1 MAELSTLNSQLESDA
16 AVAEKTTGGQLGLF
30 GAEEPVSRRR
40 SDAAE
45 RLAREYEI
53 ASRIA
58 ERLPRNVFFGT
69 STWSFPD
76 WEGIVYSRRRT
87 TTDLSREGLSE
98 YARHPLLTT
107 VGIDRS
113 FYAPIP
119 REDLER
125 YAAQLPAG
133 FPCCAKAPQAVTSA
147 VIAGP
152 GREGARRDNPEYLEP
167 RRFLEEIVAP
177 FLDVFEDHAGPVIL
191 QFPPSPSGQRPQPGA
206 FAGRLGRFLAALP
219 PSLRYAVE
227 LRDPGLLTPDYRD
240 ALARNGVAH
249 VYNYSGT
256 MPMPAVQAEIIPTDA
271 APFAVIRLLMPPG
284 NRYEERREALA
295 PFNRL
300 SEPDE
305 EMRRE
310 VAALA
315 LAAASKNRPVY
326 ILVNNK
332 AEGCSPLTIRALAE
346 ILAGES

>member
-1 MAELSTLNSQLESDA
+1 VSESA
-16 AVAEKTTGGQLGLF
+16 AGVADGGEKTGDGQLGLF
-30 GAEEPVSRRR
+30 GAEEPVSRHRG
-40 SDAAE
+40 SHAEE
-45 RLAREYEI
+45 RLA
-53 ASRIA
+53 A
-58 ERLPRNVFFGT
+58 RLPQNIFYGT
-69 STWSFPD
+69 STWSFPE
-76 WEGIVYSRRRT
+76 WEGLVYSRRRT
-87 TTDLSREGLSE
+87 TTELAREGLRE
-98 YARHPLLTT
+98 YSRHPLLTT

-113 FYAPIP
+113 YYAPIP

-147 VIAGP
+147 VLASP
-152 GREGARRDNPEYLEP
+152 GRDTSRRPNPEYLEP
-167 RRFLEEIVAP
+167 QRFLEEIIAP

-191 QFPPSPSGQRPQPGA
+191 QFPPSPSGQRLAPGA
-206 FAGRLGRFLAALP
+206 FAEKLGRFLAALP
-219 PSLRYAVE
+219 PMLRYAVE
-227 LRDPGLLTPDYRD
+227 LRDPALLTPDYRD
-240 ALARNGVAH
+240 ALAENGVAH

-256 MPMPAVQAEIIPTDA
+256 MPMPARQAEIIPIDA

-300 SEPDE
+300 SEPDD

-315 LAAASKNRPVY
+315 LASASKNRPVS

>member
-1 MAELSTLNSQLESDA
+1 
-16 AVAEKTTGGQLGLF
+16 VAEKTEDGQLGLF
-30 GAEEPVSRRR
+30 SVEEPVSRRR
-40 SDAAE
+40 GPNAAE
-45 RLAREYEI
+45 RLLLEYEI
-53 ASRIA
+53 SSRIA
-58 ERLPRNVFFGT
+58 ERLPRNVFLGT

-87 TTDLSREGLSE
+87 TAQLAREGLSE

-133 FPCCAKAPQAVTSA
+133 FPCCAKAPQTVTSA
-147 VIAGP
+147 IIAGP
-152 GREGARRDNPEYLEP
+152 GREGARRGNPEYLEP
-167 RRFLEEIVAP
+167 QRFLEEIVAP

-191 QFPPSPSGQRPQPGA
+191 QFPPSPSGWRLAPRA
-206 FAGRLGRFLAALP
+206 FAERLGRFLAVLP
-219 PSLRYAVE
+219 PTLRYAVE
-227 LRDPGLLTPDYRD
+227 LRDPALLTPDYRD
-240 ALARNGVAH
+240 ALSQNGVAH

-256 MPMPAVQAEIIPTDA
+256 MPMPAVQAEIIPIDA

-305 EMRRE
+305 GMRRE

-315 LAAASKNRPVY
+315 LEAAAKNRPVY

-346 ILAGES
+346 ILARES

>member
-1 MAELSTLNSQLESDA
+1 MADRG
-16 AVAEKTTGGQLGLF
+16 EKTNGGQLGLF
-30 GAEEPVSRRR
+30 DAEEPVSRRR
-40 SDAAE
+40 GPDASE

-69 STWSFPD
+69 SSWSFPD

-98 YARHPLLTT
+98 YARHPLLTS

-133 FPCCAKAPQAVTSA
+133 FPCCAKAPQAVTSP
-147 VIAGP
+147 VITGPAG
-152 GREGARRDNPEYLEP
+152 GGARRDNPDYLEP
-167 RRFLEEIVAP
+167 QRFLEEIVAP

-191 QFPPSPSGQRPQPGA
+191 QFPPSSSGQRPAAGG

-219 PSLRYAVE
+219 PTLRYAVE
-227 LRDPGLLTPDYRD
+227 LRDPALLTPDYRD
-240 ALARNGVAH
+240 ALAENGVAH

-256 MPMPAVQAEIIPTDA
+256 MPMPAAQAEFIPADA

-305 EMRRE
+305 GMRRE

-315 LAAASKNRPVY
+315 LTAAAKNRPVY

-346 ILAGES
+346 ILAGEGSVES

>member
-1 MAELSTLNSQLESDA
+1 
-16 AVAEKTTGGQLGLF
+16 VADRGDKTKVGQLGLF
-30 GAEEPVSRRR
+30 GAEEPVSRRG

-45 RLAREYEI
+45 RLEREYEI

-58 ERLPRNVFFGT
+58 ERLPRNIYFGT

-87 TTDLSREGLSE
+87 TAQLAREGLAE

-147 VIAGP
+147 VMADP
-152 GREGARRDNPEYLEP
+152 RRAGARRKNPDYLEP
-167 RRFLEEIVAP
+167 QRFLEEIVAP

-191 QFPPSPSGQRPQPGA
+191 QFPPSPSGHRPAPGV
-206 FAGRLGRFLAALP
+206 FAGKLGRFLAALP
-219 PSLRYAVE
+219 PTLRYAVE
-227 LRDPGLLTPDYRD
+227 LRDPALLTPDYRD
-240 ALARNGVAH
+240 ALAQNGVAH

-256 MPMPAVQAEIIPTDA
+256 MPMPAVQAEIVPADA

-332 AEGCSPLTIRALAE
+332 AEGCSPLTIRALAKV
-346 ILAGES
+346 LAGGS

>member
-1 MAELSTLNSQLESDA
+1 
-16 AVAEKTTGGQLGLF
+16 VADRGAKTGGGQLGLF
-30 GAEEPVSRRR
+30 GAEEPISRRQG
-40 SDAAE
+40 SDAGE

-69 STWSFPD
+69 SSWGYPE

-87 TTDLSREGLSE
+87 TTHLAREGLSE

-125 YAAQLPAG
+125 YATQLPAG

-152 GREGARRDNPEYLEP
+152 GREGARRGNPEYLEP
-167 RRFLEEIVAP
+167 QRFLEEIVAP
-177 FLDVFEDHAGPVIL
+177 FLNVFADHAGPVIL
-191 QFPPSPSGQRPQPGA
+191 QFPPSPSGQRQRPGA
-206 FAGRLGRFLAALP
+206 FAGKLGRFLAALP
-219 PSLRYAVE
+219 PMLRYAVE
-227 LRDPGLLTPDYRD
+227 LRDPALLSPDYRD
-240 ALARNGVAH
+240 ALSQNGVAH

-256 MPMPAVQAEIIPTDA
+256 MPMPAMQAEMIPIDA
-271 APFAVIRLLMPPG
+271 AHFAVIRLLMPPG

-300 SEPDE
+300 SAPDE

>member
-1 MAELSTLNSQLESDA
+1 M
-16 AVAEKTTGGQLGLF
+16 AEKTNGGQLGLF
-30 GAEEPVSRRR
+30 GSEESVSPRRG
-40 SDAAE
+40 SEAAD
-45 RLAREYEI
+45 RLAREHE
-53 ASRIA
+53 AAARIA
-58 ERLPRNVFFGT
+58 ARLPRNIFFGT

-76 WEGIVYSRRRT
+76 WEGLVYSRRRT
-87 TTDLSREGLSE
+87 TAELAREGLSE

-113 FYAPIP
+113 YYAPIP
-119 REDLER
+119 REYLKR
-125 YAAQLPAG
+125 YTTQLPAG

-147 VIAGP
+147 VLSGP
-152 GREGARRDNPEYLEP
+152 GREGSRRNNPDYLQP
-167 RRFLEEIVAP
+167 QRLLEEIVAP
-177 FLDVFEDHAGPVIL
+177 FLDVFEGHAGPVIL
-191 QFPPSPSGQRPQPGA
+191 QFPPAPSRARPEPAA
-206 FAGRLGRFLAALP
+206 FAGKLGRFLAALP
-219 PSLRYAVE
+219 PTLRYAVE
-227 LRDPGLLTPDYRD
+227 LRDPALLTKDYRD
-240 ALARNGVAH
+240 ALAASGVAH

-256 MPMPAVQAEIIPTDA
+256 MPMPAEQAGIIPIDS

-315 LAAASKNRPVY
+315 LAAAAKSRPVY

-332 AEGCSPLTIRALAE
+332 AEGCSPMTIRALAE
-346 ILAGES
+346 LLAGHS

>member
-1 MAELSTLNSQLESDA
+1 MSESA
-16 AVAEKTTGGQLGLF
+16 AGVADRGEKTGDGQLGLF
-30 GAEEPVSRRR
+30 GAEEPVSKRRD

-45 RLAREYEI
+45 RLAREHEL
-53 ASRIA
+53 AARIA
-58 ERLPRNVFFGT
+58 ARLPRNIFFGT

-76 WEGIVYSRRRT
+76 WEGLVYSRRRT
-87 TTDLSREGLSE
+87 TADLAREGLRE

-113 FYAPIP
+113 YYAPIP

-152 GREGARRDNPEYLEP
+152 GRDGSRRPNPEHLKP
-167 RRFLEEIVAP
+167 PRFLEEIVAP
-177 FLDVFEDHAGPVIL
+177 FQDVFADHAGPVIL
-191 QFPPSPSGQRPQPGA
+191 QFPPSLSGQRLTPGA
-206 FAGRLGRFLAALP
+206 FAEKLGHFLAALP
-219 PSLRYAVE
+219 PTLRYAVE
-227 LRDPGLLTPDYRD
+227 LRDPALLTPNYRD
-240 ALARNGVAH
+240 ALAENGVAH

-256 MPMPAVQAEIIPTDA
+256 MPMPAEQAGIIPIDT